1 MICFDFRFGIIIA
14 IKSAKLIK
22 KGQEIFTNYGYRLH
36 MEPDWYTELRLQF
49 EDEEAAR
56 KIEKLQNIDQTS

>member
-1 MICFDFRFGIIIA
+1 
-14 IKSAKLIK
+14 
-22 KGQEIFTNYGYRLH
+22 